1 MLTAKIKPVQLI
13 VISMEEN
20 DKIIIFLYDLNM
32 NIKSLILPIEVIIIN
47 KKIKDQKP
55 LWKAISTAGTNFI
68 LLKNSGWG
76 IPQKIVAKKV

>member
-55 LWKAISTAGTNFI
+55 L
-68 LLKNSGWG
+68 
-76 IPQKIVAKKV
+76 